1 MKFEPKRDVRRL
13 VLVAIGSILI
23 AVNIK
28 AFVRPA
34 QMYPGGITGLS
45 LLLQTVFQT
54 YLGLE
59 IPFTVFNVLLNA
71 VPVYIG
77 LRFLGRKFTILSIV
91 TIVLSSVLTDLL
103 PDMALTTD
111 PLLCG
116 VFGGIVGAFAGSV
129 CLRADA
135 TTGGTDFIAMYM
147 AQKHEKD
154 AFNTIFAA
162 NAVMLG
168 VAGVLFGWDKA
179 LYSIIYQFASTQA
192 LHVFYKRFQKHTLF
206 IITQKPEA
214 VYDKINAA
222 THHGGT
228 LFRGVGL
235 YEQKERSMVY
245 SVVSSDEIRHVI
257 SEVKRA
263 DEKAFV
269 NIVKTD
275 QFSGRFYRRPTD

>member
-1 MKFEPKRDVRRL
+1 
-13 VLVAIGSILI
+13 
-23 AVNIK
+23 
-28 AFVRPA
+28 
-34 QMYPGGITGLS
+34 
-45 LLLQTVFQT
+45 
-54 YLGLE
+54 
-59 IPFTVFNVLLNA
+59 
-71 VPVYIG
+71 
-77 LRFLGRKFTILSIV
+77 
-91 TIVLSSVLTDLL
+91 
-103 PDMALTTD
+103 
-111 PLLCG
+111 
-116 VFGGIVGAFAGSV
+116 
-129 CLRADA
+129 
-135 TTGGTDFIAMYM
+135 
-147 AQKHEKD
+147 
-154 AFNTIFAA
+154 
-162 NAVMLG
+162 MLG

>member
-1 MKFEPKRDVRRL
+1 MQPGADV
-13 VLVAIGSILI
+13 
-23 AVNIK
+23 
-28 AFVRPA
+28 
-34 QMYPGGITGLS
+34 PGGITGLS

-147 AQKHEKD
+147 AQKHEK
-154 AFNTIFAA
+154 
-162 NAVMLG
+162 
-168 VAGVLFGWDKA
+168 
-179 LYSIIYQFASTQA
+179 
-192 LHVFYKRFQKHTLF
+192 
-206 IITQKPEA
+206 
-214 VYDKINAA
+214 
-222 THHGGT
+222 
-228 LFRGVGL
+228 
-235 YEQKERSMVY
+235 
-245 SVVSSDEIRHVI
+245 
-257 SEVKRA
+257 
-263 DEKAFV
+263 
-269 NIVKTD
+269 
-275 QFSGRFYRRPTD
+275 GRL